1 MGSHQIVKKRVFGFF
16 VLLVLGAMCLLVPF
30 GQRTSAASNPPV
42 GKTWELN
49 SRQDV
54 GETGE
59 LNVKWSV
66 KLESATAQTV
76 SLRYTF
82 QGEVG
87 FITDQV
93 CNNPSSIPL
102 PWDRLALRAS
112 WSAGGIAPP
121 AMFADE
127 SFATAKLDYQAP
139 TFVNCWSNLADPPP
153 VYPSAVS
160 YVKYSGYRFSAIQAG
175 IPTEFFSKWS
185 SVTLSVVSNA
195 SPNGSN
201 FLGAS
206 FPIPVIAFEA
216 ETTTTKLP
224 STSTSTTTRSGAGVT
239 PVENTAVV
247 TTTTLPVEVVETTI
261 PIDGVVPDVE
271 GVVIDNE
278 AGEQVVGVPYDLE
291 TETPVQE
298 EKRKE
303 NTASSLAVTAAV
315 LISSLAAAAP
325 ALGAVSAAGAVGGVI
340 GITTARSFSGGQ
352 ILPQVP
358 TPSETAVE
366 KSKSSSVKRSE
377 DSPDSMSSTDV
388 VLENSFAAPNTV
400 SAAPGGTRGVDIGH
414 VGRLFAFVIAT
425 LQNMS
430 RLHMFR
436 PGLRRWAEVALVNPA
451 LAAML
456 PLAIFCCSAVLAFMR
471 TGDLISSTATM
482 FVLFILSILAPVF
495 SIVVVLGWCI
505 GRMLFS
511 SGTVAMSVSEGIAL
525 LPGLLFIPMMLR
537 NLIGPRTRSH
547 SWERVLALLLAPC
560 VAALAYRNWIL
571 HFSGVSDSLSKK
583 LSSTFSLEVG
593 DRVLGQTSEVASLLL
608 GLFMAISVMLIA
620 VAAVRFADGHG
631 RPELMF
637 GRFVQEGNPTQVLR
651 RAYVDLATVELG
663 EPALWGRWM
672 RYGIAGL
679 LSTYALSE
687 VLGMKSIVLVLVFL
701 VGVALAKK
709 SQRTLF
715 QNEVHPIV
723 KTVPMVGVGLLLGA
737 ISVSPN
743 RVFLSFAIVAVLAV
757 VSSVVPTRSLWD
769 A

>member
-1 MGSHQIVKKRVFGFF
+1 
-16 VLLVLGAMCLLVPF
+16 
-30 GQRTSAASNPPV
+30 
-42 GKTWELN
+42 
-49 SRQDV
+49 
-54 GETGE
+54 
-59 LNVKWSV
+59 
-66 KLESATAQTV
+66 
-76 SLRYTF
+76 
-82 QGEVG
+82 
-87 FITDQV
+87 
-93 CNNPSSIPL
+93 
-102 PWDRLALRAS
+102 
-112 WSAGGIAPP
+112 
-121 AMFADE
+121 
-127 SFATAKLDYQAP
+127 
-139 TFVNCWSNLADPPP
+139 
-153 VYPSAVS
+153 
-160 YVKYSGYRFSAIQAG
+160 
-175 IPTEFFSKWS
+175 
-185 SVTLSVVSNA
+185 
-195 SPNGSN
+195 
-201 FLGAS
+201 
-206 FPIPVIAFEA
+206 
-216 ETTTTKLP
+216 
-224 STSTSTTTRSGAGVT
+224 
-239 PVENTAVV
+239 
-247 TTTTLPVEVVETTI
+247 VETTI
-261 PIDGVVPDVE
+261 PIDGVVPDAE
-271 GVVIDNE
+271 GGVIDNE

-303 NTASSLAVTAAV
+303 DTASSLAVTAAV

-325 ALGAVSAAGAVGGVI
+325 ALGAVSAAGAIGGVI
-340 GITTARSFSGGQ
+340 GVTTARSFNGGQ
-352 ILPQVP
+352 LLPQVP
-358 TPSETAVE
+358 NPSETAVE
-366 KSKSSSVKRSE
+366 KSKSSSLKKPR
-377 DSPDSMSSTDV
+377 DLPDQTSPTDV
-388 VLENSFAAPNTV
+388 VLGDYSFSTPNTV
-400 SAAPGGTRGVDIGH
+400 SPAKGAIGGVSLAH
-414 VGRLFAFVIAT
+414 VGRLFAFVISG
-425 LQNMS
+425 LQNLS
-430 RLHMFR
+430 RVHVFR

-593 DRVLGQTSEVASLLL
+593 DRVLGQTSDVASLLL

-672 RYGIAGL
+672 RYGLAGV

-687 VLGMKSIVLVLVFL
+687 VLGLKSIVLVLVFL
-701 VGVALAKK
+701 TGVALAKK

-715 QNEVHPIV
+715 EKEVHPIV
-723 KTVPMVGVGLLLGA
+723 KTIPMVGVGLLLGA

>member
-1 MGSHQIVKKRVFGFF
+1 MRAKRAIIGLFA
-16 VLLVLGAMCLLVPF
+16 LVLGALCALIPF
-30 GQRTSAASNPPV
+30 TQGTSAASNPPV
-42 GKTWELN
+42 GTVWEKVVQIN
-49 SRQDV
+49 E
-54 GETGE
+54 GEPGE

-66 KLESATAQTV
+66 KLESANTQTV

-102 PWDRLALRAS
+102 PWDRLAVTATLS
-112 WSAGGIAPP
+112 GGGPSAPST
-121 AMFADE
+121 FTDE
-127 SFATAKLDYQAP
+127 SLATAKLDFQAP
-139 TFVNCWSNLADPPP
+139 TFVNCWAMVNPPP
-153 VYPSAVS
+153 AYPSAVS
-160 YVKYSGYRFSAIQAG
+160 YVRYSGYRFSAIHSG
-175 IPTEFFSKWS
+175 IPTEFFSKS
-185 SVTLSVVSNA
+185 STAGLSVTNNS
-195 SPNGSN
+195 SPAASN
-201 FLGAS
+201 FVGTS
-206 FPIPVIAFEA
+206 ISIPVVGVDA
-216 ETTTTKLP
+216 ETTTTKPKTTTAQTGAGTNTDGGTLGV
-224 STSTSTTTRSGAGVT
+224 SSTTAPGEV
-239 PVENTAVV
+239 VV
-247 TTTTLPVEVVETTI
+247 TTIPTET
-261 PIDGVVPDVE
+261 VPPDL
-271 GVVIDNE
+271 G
-278 AGEQVVGVPYDLE
+278 AGPDESGNAASDEIVGVPYDLE
-291 TETPVQE
+291 TETPEQE

-303 NTASSLAVTAAV
+303 DTASSLAVTAAV

-325 ALGAVSAAGAVGGVI
+325 ALGAVSAAGAIGGVI
-340 GITTARSFSGGQ
+340 GVTTARSFSGGQ
-352 ILPQVP
+352 LLPQVP
-358 TPSETAVE
+358 SPSEATVE
-366 KSKSSSVKRSE
+366 KSKPSNPRKLQ
-377 DSPDSMSSTDV
+377 DPPDQTSPTDV
-388 VLENSFAAPNTV
+388 VLGDYSFSTPNTV
-400 SAAPGGTRGVDIGH
+400 SPVKGAIGGVSLAH
-414 VGRLFAFVIAT
+414 VGRLFAFVISG
-425 LQNMS
+425 LQNLS

-482 FVLFILSILAPVF
+482 FALFILSMLAPVF
-495 SIVVVLGWCI
+495 SIFVVLGWCI

-511 SGTVAMSVSEGIAL
+511 SGTLAMSVSEGIAL

-560 VAALAYRNWIL
+560 VAALAYRDWIL
-571 HFSGVSDSLSKK
+571 RFSGVADSLGKK

-593 DRVLGQTSEVASLLL
+593 DRVLGQTSELASLFL

-620 VAAVRFADGHG
+620 VVAVRFADDHG

-637 GRFVQEGNPTQVLR
+637 RRFVQKENPTQILR

-672 RYGIAGL
+672 RYGLAGV

-687 VLGMKSIVLVLVFL
+687 VLGFKSIVLVLVFL
-701 VGVALAKK
+701 TGVALAKK
-709 SQRTLF
+709 SQRVLF

-723 KTVPMVGVGLLLGA
+723 KTIPMVGVGLILGA

-743 RVFLSFAIVAVLAV
+743 RVFLSFAIVALLAV
-757 VSSVVPTRSLWD
+757 ASSVIRTRSLWD